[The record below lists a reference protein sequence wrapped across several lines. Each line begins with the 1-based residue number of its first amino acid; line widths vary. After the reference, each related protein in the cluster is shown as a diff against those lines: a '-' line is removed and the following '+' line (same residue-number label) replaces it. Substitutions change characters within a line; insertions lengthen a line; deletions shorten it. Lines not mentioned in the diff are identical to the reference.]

1 MTKFRV
7 IGVAAV
13 LFSVLVAPAM
23 ARQVIYTPGYYAPGY
38 YPAESLFCA
47 TRQAGNPHSKYC
59 DFITWSSWRKH
70 GAWDATLDNA
80 CYFDPGYIPGECS
93 FNAQGEV
100 LFGAHP

>member
-13 LFSVLVAPAM
+13 LFSVLAGPAM
-23 ARQVIYTPGYYAPGY
+23 ARQAIYTPGY
-38 YPAESLFCA
+38 PAESIFCA

-59 DFITWSSWRKH
+59 DYTLWSSWRKH

-80 CYFDPGYIPGECS
+80 CYFNPGYITGECGR
-93 FNAQGEV
+93 NAQGQV
-100 LFGAHP
+100 LFPPGPL

>member
-13 LFSVLVAPAM
+13 LFSVLAEPAM
-23 ARQVIYTPGYYAPGY
+23 ARQVIYTPG

-59 DFITWSSWRKH
+59 DYTLWSSWRKH

-80 CYFDPGYIPGECS
+80 CYFNPGYIPGECS
-93 FNAQGEV
+93 FNAEGEV

>member
-7 IGVAAV
+7 VGVAAV
-13 LFSVLVAPAM
+13 LFSVLAGPAM
-23 ARQVIYTPGYYAPGY
+23 ARQVIYTPGY
-38 YPAESLFCA
+38 PAESIFCA

-59 DFITWSSWRKH
+59 DYTLWSSWRKH

-80 CYFDPGYIPGECS
+80 CYFNPGYIPGECS

>member
-13 LFSVLVAPAM
+13 LFSVLAGPAM
-23 ARQVIYTPGYYAPGY
+23 ARQVIYTPG

-59 DFITWSSWRKH
+59 DYTLWSSWRKH

-80 CYFDPGYIPGECS
+80 CYFNPGYIPGECS
-93 FNAQGEV
+93 FNAEGEV